1 MTMHTIPAQ
10 GQARIVG
17 AEAVLVAVSKQKT
30 DLEAAQAA
38 AATTSTTTTITM
50 MVAVEPPSEPSEQGG
65 GGDGGG
71 GSDDGSGGGS
81 TAIII
86 VVVVVVVALLAG
98 GVAYTQCPTRGVG
111 RQPRPDLQRQRA
123 PGPDPPPGWQTHAQA
138 NPAFLHQAPDPA
150 VDGPQ
155 YAEVGPAVVGR
166 QYAEVGPA
174 APVAPARYD
183 LPGSYPSSSA
193 APQVAGHGA
202 GSNVGIS
209 NSIASA
215 GRSPAFSASAGYEQP
230 DDVLAAAAVQAAS
243 GGEYAG
249 LEGPQARYAPGGGG
263 RAGGAGYEPMS
274 MPAAGL
280 AEVSI

>member
-17 AEAVLVAVSKQKT
+17 VEAVLVAVSKQKT

-38 AATTSTTTTITM
+38 AATTTTTTIT
-50 MVAVEPPSEPSEQGG
+50 PPEPSGQ
-65 GGDGGG
+65 DGG

-81 TAIII
+81 TAIIII

-98 GVAYTQCPTRGVG
+98 GVAYTQCSTREVG
-111 RQPRPDLQRQRA
+111 RQPRPDLRRQRA
-123 PGPDPPPGWQTHAQA
+123 PGPDPPPGMHTHAQA
-138 NPAFLHQAPDPA
+138 NPAFSLHGADPA

-155 YAEVGPAVVGR
+155 YAEVGPAVVGQ

-193 APQVAGHGA
+193 APQAAGHGA
-202 GSNVGIS
+202 GSNVGL
-209 NSIASA
+209 SIASA
-215 GRSPAFSASAGYEQP
+215 GRSPAVSASAGYEQP
-230 DDVLAAAAVQAAS
+230 DDVLAAAALQAAS